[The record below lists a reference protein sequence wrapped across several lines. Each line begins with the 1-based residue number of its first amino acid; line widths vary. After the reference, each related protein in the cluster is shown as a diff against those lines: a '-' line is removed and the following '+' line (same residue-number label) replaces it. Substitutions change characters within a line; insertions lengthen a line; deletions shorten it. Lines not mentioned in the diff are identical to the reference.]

1 MILKL
6 ALAQARSQ
14 KRYTVWTAVLLT
26 LVLTFTTFGLI
37 LFANQLIINRDVQ
50 GAQGG
55 GRENTAL
62 VESVVAV
69 DSPNSYATYPTDSV
83 SAEDFD
89 RAIEAA
95 IADGSDV
102 VAVRQASVQEYLPL
116 PEVGWVPQ
124 IDVLAV
130 TGDYDWNVMLVEGNP
145 PDPGEIAISAQ
156 WARNRDVGVGDS
168 IRLATYQWVGP
179 YDDTPP
185 TTWTTYE
192 ISGLVKSCGDRFGY
206 FTYCPQGFL
215 SWEDSTLPGSPFASE
230 FPLGGDGVAWG
241 TMTTISYDIDAPS
254 LQRFDPFLFDGQYG
268 YYFTSLP
275 AATWLAAGVA
285 ALFVV
290 GMIVMA
296 FAMGRAQAQARLT
309 WVATARTLGATK
321 RAVVTASVA
330 ETLLVAAAS
339 TVAALVLGTLAAVAH
354 RAIHVSVVAH
364 PFIPDHLSVPWWVF
378 AGAVASGLTLAAIV
392 SAVPAFWAS
401 RVSPV
406 AALKPVNDVMEA
418 EVSRRVRARWL
429 VPPFALGLVAV
440 FAGAG
445 PTAVGQVAATLGGIV
460 SATTGFFLGLEGLR
474 LAIPALGRRL
484 SRAHR
489 PWAIAA
495 GDALSSRPRQGVAP
509 ALLQSITLGIGA
521 LAVTFLS
528 FRDAEQFRDIQ
539 LDGTITFSPMVEPES
554 QPGVKAGLIA
564 SALAVLVIIQ
574 VVSLAIAFVGQRATS
589 ADSATRR
596 ALGLSR
602 SGQRRA
608 TLVQYVGP
616 QVIGIVAGAVVGFLA
631 APIVLVSD
639 AWAGFYYGTTTISQ
653 QPILEPWVHAAGMCA
668 VLVALA
674 IGVTLV
680 GGLIVAASTGSRT
693 PIEELRPDGRAVSR

>member
-1 MILKL
+1 MIFRL
-6 ALAQARSQ
+6 ALAQARAQ
-14 KRYTVWTAVLLT
+14 KRYTAWTAVLLT
-26 LVLTFTTFGLI
+26 LVLTFTTFGFI
-37 LFANQLIINRDVQ
+37 LFANQLIINRDIQ
-50 GAQGG
+50 EAQGS
-55 GRENTAL
+55 GRANTAL
-62 VESVVAV
+62 VESVAGI
-69 DSPNSYATYPTDSV
+69 DSPNRDATYPTDGFPP
-83 SAEDFD
+83 EEID

-102 VAVRQASVQEYLPL
+102 VAVRQTSVQEFSPS
-116 PEVGWVPQ
+116 PDVAWVPPL
-124 IDVLAV
+124 DVVAV
-130 TGDYDWNVMLVEGNP
+130 TGGYDWNVMLVDGTP
-145 PDPGEIAISAQ
+145 PSPGEIAISAE
-156 WARNRDVGVGDS
+156 WARNRDVGIGDS
-168 IRLATYQWVGP
+168 IRLSTYQWSGL
-179 YDDTPP
+179 YQDTPP
-185 TTWTTYE
+185 PTWTTYE
-192 ISGLVKSCGDRFGY
+192 ISGLVKSCGDSFGY

-215 SWEDSTLPGSPFASE
+215 SWEGSAAPGSPFA
-230 FPLGGDGVAWG
+230 VAS
-241 TMTTISYDIDAPS
+241 TTITLISYDIDAPS

-285 ALFVV
+285 ALFIV

-296 FAMGRAQAQARLT
+296 FAVGRAQAQARLT

-321 RAVVTASVA
+321 RAVVTASIV

-364 PFIPDHLSVPWWVF
+364 PFIPDHLSIPWWVF
-378 AGAVASGLTLAAIV
+378 AGVIASGLALAAIV

-406 AALKPVNDVMEA
+406 AALKPVNEVMEA

-429 VPPFALGLVAV
+429 VPPFVLGLVAV
-440 FAGAG
+440 LVGAG

-460 SATTGFFLGLEGLR
+460 SVTTGFFLGLEGLR

-484 SRAHR
+484 SRARR

-495 GDALSSRPRQGVAP
+495 GDALASRPRQGVAP
-509 ALLQSITLGIGA
+509 ALLQSMTLGIGV

-528 FRDAEQFRDIQ
+528 FRDAEQVRDVL
-539 LDGTITFSPMVEPES
+539 LDGTISVSNMVEPES
-554 QPGVKAGLIA
+554 RLGVKAGLIA

-616 QVIGIVAGAVVGFLA
+616 QVIGIVAGVVVGFLA
-631 APIVLVSD
+631 APIVLTSD
-639 AWAGFYYGTTTISQ
+639 AWTGFYYGDTGIS
-653 QPILEPWVHAAGMCA
+653 QPILEPLVHAAGMCG

-674 IGVTLV
+674 IGVTV
-680 GGLIVAASTGSRT
+680 IGGLIVAASTGSRT
-693 PIEELRPDGRAVSR
+693 PVEALRQVG